1 MRANTTQN
9 LNPIESS
16 IWQLYHQQRS
26 KELQLIT
33 PGISENDIQ
42 MTAWFEFLQM
52 KWSLIG
58 ATEENKILRFDDA
71 LHLYSY
77 GPDLRS
83 ANRQLLNLSK
93 TIKIK
98 KVKNHTI
105 KSHLKGARDGH
116 KPGKAHNSSYTYYV
130 HKRTN
135 ELKEKGVAICVKSTI
150 PEIAR
155 EWGALSDEQRMA
167 IDKEWRQ
174 YCHNLEATNGG
185 NAINMSDNDNDNENE
200 NDNDNDDNN
209 DNKNENSSAN

>member
-1 MRANTTQN
+1 MCYRANTQQN
-9 LNPIESS
+9 LNPVESS
-16 IWQLYHQQRS
+16 IWQLYSQQRS
-26 KELQLIT
+26 IEIQHLS
-33 PGISENDIQ
+33 PGTHENEIQ

-52 KWSLIG
+52 KWSLDG
-58 ATEENKILRFDDA
+58 ATDDNSLSRFDDA
-71 LHLYSY
+71 LRFYSF

-83 ANRQLLNLSK
+83 SNRQLLNLSK
-93 TIKIK
+93 SYKIK

-135 ELKEKGVAICVKSTI
+135 ELKEKGIAICVKSTI

-155 EWGALSDEQRMA
+155 EWTNMSDEERMA

-174 YCHNLEATNGG
+174 YCNDLKNSNEDNI
-185 NAINMSDNDNDNENE
+185 INMSDNDNENE
-200 NDNDNDDNN
+200 NSNDIKSEPGN
-209 DNKNENSSAN
+209 

>member
-1 MRANTTQN
+1 MRANTPQH

-16 IWQLYHQQRS
+16 IWQLYSQQRS
-26 KELQLIT
+26 QELQQIN
-33 PGISENDIQ
+33 PGISENELQ

-52 KWSLIG
+52 KWSLNG
-58 ATEENKILRFDDA
+58 ATEDNSISRFDDA

-77 GPDLRS
+77 GPDLRA
-83 ANRQLLNLSK
+83 ANRQLVNLSK

-135 ELKEKGVAICVKSTI
+135 ELKEKGVQICVKSTI

-155 EWGALSDEQRMA
+155 EWGSLSDEQRMA

-174 YCHNLEATNGG
+174 YCHNLDAPN
-185 NAINMSDNDNDNENE
+185 SDNTINISYNDNE
-200 NDNDNDDNN
+200 NDNDINEDNTVI
-209 DNKNENSSAN
+209 KNEN

>member
-1 MRANTTQN
+1 MRANTPQH

-16 IWQLYHQQRS
+16 IWQLYSQQRS
-26 KELQLIT
+26 QELQQIN
-33 PGISENDIQ
+33 PGISENELQ

-52 KWSLIG
+52 KWSLNG
-58 ATEENKILRFDDA
+58 ATEENSISRFDDA
-71 LHLYSY
+71 LNLYNY

-93 TIKIK
+93 AIKIK

-116 KPGKAHNSSYTYYV
+116 KPGKAHNSSYTYYI

-135 ELKEKGVAICVKSTI
+135 ELKEKGVAICVKTTI
-150 PEIAR
+150 PEIAK

-174 YCHNLEATNGG
+174 YCHNLETTNGG
-185 NAINMSDNDNDNENE
+185 STINISDNDNED
-200 NDNDNDDNN
+200 
-209 DNKNENSSAN
+209 DNKNDNESNTNN